1 MNEKKV
7 LEILAEGE
15 SETVEFKRSF
25 DKETLETVSAFANTK
40 GGLIVIGVSRQ
51 GRIQGV
57 VIGRETLRD
66 WANQVVQGTGVQPSL
81 KSTKYEGK
89 TLVVISV
96 AESHIRPVL
105 YRGRPYKRV
114 GSTNWEM
121 SVEEITRLVLQGR
134 GVTWDELPEIR
145 ASIDDLDPEKIKRF
159 IELANRIGRRPI
171 PEEEEPLKV
180 LVKLGLIQE
189 GKPTR
194 AAILLFGDRP
204 QRFYPQA
211 ILKMG
216 RFKSETLIVDD
227 KEIEGTLFEHVEGAM
242 LYFRDRL
249 QTRFE
254 FTGEPQRKVI
264 WEFPL
269 DALREAVINAVCHR
283 DYLSSSLSQVRVY
296 DDKVVVWNPGKLPE
310 PLDPEKLKS
319 VHESIPRN
327 RRIAEMFFYA
337 GYIERWGGGTLKIL
351 EECRRSEL
359 PEPDFI
365 DDGYSFRII
374 FRKDILTTEY
384 LRNLGL
390 NERQIKALMYVK
402 EKGGI
407 TNKEYQGLNAVSNK
421 TAYLELSDIVEK
433 GVLILEGKGRQ
444 VKYLLRVMKK

>member
-7 LEILAEGE
+7 LEILAKGE

-81 KSTKYEGK
+81 KSIKYEGK

-114 GSTNWEM
+114 GSTNREM

-134 GVTWDELPEIR
+134 GVTWDEFPEIR
-145 ASIDDLDPEKIKRF
+145 ASIDDLVPEKIKRF

-189 GKPTR
+189 GKTTR

-227 KEIEGTLFEHVEGAM
+227 KEIEGTLFEQVEGSM

-351 EECRRSEL
+351 EECRRSAL

-390 NERQIKALMYVK
+390 NERQIKAVMYVK
-402 EKGGI
+402 EEGEI

>member
-1 MNEKKV
+1 MNEKKM
-7 LEILAEGE
+7 LEILAKGE

-81 KSTKYEGK
+81 ESIECEGK

-105 YRGRPYKRV
+105 YRGRAYKRV
-114 GSTNWEM
+114 GSTNREM
-121 SVEEITRLVLQGR
+121 SVEEISRLVLQGR

-145 ASIDDLDPEKIKRF
+145 ASIDDLALEKIKRF

-171 PEEEEPLKV
+171 PEEGEPLKI

-216 RFKSETLIVDD
+216 RFKSETVIVDD
-227 KEIEGTLFEHVEGAM
+227 KEIEGTLFEQVEGAM

-264 WEFPL
+264 WEYPL

-283 DYLSSSLSQVRVY
+283 DYLSNALNQVRIY
-296 DDKVVVWNPGKLPE
+296 DDRAVVWNSGKLPE

-319 VHESIPRN
+319 EHESIPRN
-327 RRIAEMFFYA
+327 RRIAEVFFYA
-337 GYIERWGGGTLKIL
+337 GYIERWGGG
-351 EECRRSEL
+351 
-359 PEPDFI
+359 P
-365 DDGYSFRII
+365 
-374 FRKDILTTEY
+374 
-384 LRNLGL
+384 
-390 NERQIKALMYVK
+390 
-402 EKGGI
+402 
-407 TNKEYQGLNAVSNK
+407 
-421 TAYLELSDIVEK
+421 
-433 GVLILEGKGRQ
+433 
-444 VKYLLRVMKK
+444 

>member
-1 MNEKKV
+1 M
-7 LEILAEGE
+7 
-15 SETVEFKRSF
+15 
-25 DKETLETVSAFANTK
+25 
-40 GGLIVIGVSRQ
+40 
-51 GRIQGV
+51 
-57 VIGRETLRD
+57 
-66 WANQVVQGTGVQPSL
+66 
-81 KSTKYEGK
+81 
-89 TLVVISV
+89 
-96 AESHIRPVL
+96 AESHIKPVL

-114 GSTNWEM
+114 GSTNREM
-121 SVEEITRLVLQGR
+121 SVEEITRLVLEGR
-134 GVTWDELPEIR
+134 GVTWDEFPEIR
-145 ASIDDLDPEKIKRF
+145 ASIDDLALEKVKRF
-159 IELANRIGRRPI
+159 TELANRVGRRPI
-171 PEEEEPLKV
+171 PEGGEPLKV

-227 KEIEGTLFEHVEGAM
+227 KEIEGTLFEQVEGAM

-264 WEFPL
+264 WEYPL

-283 DYLSSSLSQVRVY
+283 DYLSNALSQIRIY
-296 DDKVVVWNPGKLPE
+296 DDRAVVWNSGKLPE
-310 PLDPEKLKS
+310 PLDPEKLKGE
-319 VHESIPRN
+319 HESIPRN

-351 EECRRSEL
+351 EECGKSEL

-374 FRKDILTTEY
+374 FRKDILTEEY
-384 LRNLGL
+384 LRKLGL
-390 NERQIKALMYVK
+390 NERQIKAVVYVK
-402 EKGGI
+402 DKGKI
-407 TNKEYQGLNAVSNK
+407 TNREYQKINEVSRQTSSRELTDLVNLNILLKHGETGRDTYYTLVRKTVNKENASN
-421 TAYLELSDIVEK
+421 A
-433 GVLILEGKGRQ
+433 
-444 VKYLLRVMKK
+444 